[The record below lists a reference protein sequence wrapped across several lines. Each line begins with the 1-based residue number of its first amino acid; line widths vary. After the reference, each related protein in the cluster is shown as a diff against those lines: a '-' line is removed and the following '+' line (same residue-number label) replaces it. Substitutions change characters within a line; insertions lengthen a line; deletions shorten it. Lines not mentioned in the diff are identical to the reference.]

1 MSVISCFNLPSTFT
15 LQKERQKDKVKQKK
29 WKESDLPSA
38 VMQINKYVDQFK
50 VLTPLLCVVCLS

>member
-1 MSVISCFNLPSTFT
+1 MLVISCFNLPSTFT

-29 WKESDLPSA
+29 RKESDLPSS

-50 VLTPLLCVVCLS
+50 VLTPVLSNKCM